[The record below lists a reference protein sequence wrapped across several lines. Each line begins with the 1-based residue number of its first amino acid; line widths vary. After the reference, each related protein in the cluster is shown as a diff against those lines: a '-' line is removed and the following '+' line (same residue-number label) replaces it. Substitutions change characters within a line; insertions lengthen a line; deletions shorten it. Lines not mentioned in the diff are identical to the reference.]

1 MFLLSFLHIMTLFSL
16 KMLYNSEK
24 VLNFVPKLNN
34 QTLLFIHF

>member
-16 KMLYNSEK
+16 KMLHNSK
-24 VLNFVPKLNN
+24 NILIFVPKLNN